1 MERRLLALLVLPVV
15 AAVGFLPV
23 SAGQVSPAVKGPV
36 PVYAAFDGSG
46 GFDALNGAAGV
57 EAFRMGGGIYGMV
70 TSRADA
76 GVQLMDITEPARP
89 APVSAIFDDSGG
101 FDALGGAAGVAVY
114 DAGGRT
120 YGMVAAAYDHVV
132 QLMGITN
139 PAHPAPVSVA
149 LDYYGFGALYSAAG
163 VDVFGISGLTYGIV
177 TAPFDSGVQIVDV
190 TPSTPNRLDASV
202 RITGHERL
210 AGGDNDLVQITVA
223 ITNNG
228 LATPANDDQ
237 DGTALSGE
245 LHVSLNALRK

>member
-1 MERRLLALLVLPVV
+1 MERRLLALLVLPAV
-15 AAVGFLPV
+15 AAAGLLPV

-57 EAFRMGGGIYGMV
+57 EAFRMGGGTYGMV

-76 GVQLMDITEPARP
+76 GVQLMDITDPARP

-120 YGMVAAAYDHVV
+120 YGMVAAAYDHGV
-132 QLMGITN
+132 QLMDITN

-149 LDYYGFGALYSAAG
+149 LDDSYGFGALYLAAG

-190 TPSTPNRLDASV
+190 TPSLPNRLDASV

-228 LATPANDDQ
+228 LATPPTTTRTGPRCPASC
-237 DGTALSGE
+237 TC
-245 LHVSLNALRK
+245 R